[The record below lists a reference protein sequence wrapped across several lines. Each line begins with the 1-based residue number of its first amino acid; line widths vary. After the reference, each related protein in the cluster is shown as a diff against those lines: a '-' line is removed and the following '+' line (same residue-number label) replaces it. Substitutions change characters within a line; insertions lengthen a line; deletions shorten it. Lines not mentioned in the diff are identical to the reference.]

1 MGKFTS
7 KFKNCKEIIQ
17 KLNGDKKENC
27 SRKFYNPVLEYNLIN
42 AMTVNFRSTY
52 SKLFKHPKVK
62 IRKLENCLPKM
73 INIPKK
79 LKIKKAKKVKGTLTQ
94 RTKITKKVFKSLKSC
109 YIFIWCHHKNSKGT
123 YVRSTDTQMWDY
135 VKVDMSL

>member
-1 MGKFTS
+1 MEKFTS

-17 KLNGDKKENC
+17 KLNGGKKENC
-27 SRKFYNPVLEYNLIN
+27 SRKFYNPVLKCNLIN
-42 AMTVNFRSTY
+42 ATTVNFRGTY

-79 LKIKKAKKVKGTLTQ
+79 LKIKKAKKVKGMFTQ
-94 RTKITKKVFKSLKSC
+94 RIKITKKVFKSLKSC
-109 YIFIWCHHKNSKGT
+109 YIFI
-123 YVRSTDTQMWDY
+123 
-135 VKVDMSL
+135 